1 VVILVAVEA
10 VVTFPDYKRLI
21 TILRQ
26 IDPELVKALRKRYR
40 QIGRPVVS
48 GIKTSIPTNAPLSGM
63 VTKVGRLSWSRTM
76 NQNTA
81 IKSVVIR
88 DRKRAPRG
96 KYPVVGLVQAVV
108 RAAPVTLADMAGR
121 SGAYI
126 NSRTVTREYDYT
138 YHRGGV
144 AVLGRRKHRINGQGR
159 AMIAAL
165 GGKGSRY
172 IYPGAEKALPQ
183 VKAEIQAAVN
193 DAVKNV
199 NQMLRSV

>member
-1 VVILVAVEA
+1 MAVEA
-10 VVTFPDYKRLI
+10 VVTFTDYKRLI
-21 TILRQ
+21 SVMRQ
-26 IDPELVKALRKRYR
+26 VEPELVKALRKRYR
-40 QIGRPVVS
+40 QIGRPLVK
-48 GIKTSIPTNAPLSGM
+48 GIKDAIPTNAPLSGM

-126 NSRTVTREYDYT
+126 NSRAVTREYDYT
-138 YHRGGV
+138 YHRGGA

-159 AMIAAL
+159 AMINAL
-165 GGKGSRY
+165 GGRGSRY
-172 IYPGAEKALPQ
+172 VYPGAEKSLPQ
-183 VKAEIQAAVN
+183 VKLETQIAIN
-193 DAVKNV
+193 DAVKNI
-199 NQMLRSV
+199 NEKLRSV